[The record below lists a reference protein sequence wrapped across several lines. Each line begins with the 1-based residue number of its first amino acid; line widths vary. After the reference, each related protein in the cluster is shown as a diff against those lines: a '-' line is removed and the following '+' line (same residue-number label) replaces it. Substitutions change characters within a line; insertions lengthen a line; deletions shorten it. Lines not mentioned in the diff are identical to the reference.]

1 MYLLASMGYH
11 LWVRF
16 WPTRVLNIFLAFT
29 IFIDVFWVSSRVEG
43 VFGVGGVRR
52 EGKGRGGG
60 GKQLTFSGTM
70 QGWKAYYF
78 LVKPHTPDPSKVIH
92 TIEY

>member
-1 MYLLASMGYH
+1 
-11 LWVRF
+11 
-16 WPTRVLNIFLAFT
+16 
-29 IFIDVFWVSSRVEG
+29 VEG